1 MSMNL
6 SINPTYYCNFRCDF
20 CYLTPEQLGDRQQIN
35 LAVLDQRLSEIPKIN
50 HIDLYG
56 GEIGLLKPDYFYAMK
71 DIIRK
76 YYDDE
81 ININTKDTPLEFED
95 HLIASNEENK
105 NDINENE
112 NAKSKDKSSETS

>member
-81 ININTKDTPLEFED
+81 ININTNLSATVLNFC
-95 HLIASNEENK
+95 
-105 NDINENE
+105 
-112 NAKSKDKSSETS
+112 

>member
-81 ININTKDTPLEFED
+81 IKFVVVVSKNIINGSFIGIPNT
-95 HLIASNEENK
+95 
-105 NDINENE
+105 
-112 NAKSKDKSSETS
+112 